1 MNYDRAVLSD
11 LACTLVADQLP
22 YDARREVQPESHL
35 ADDLGF
41 DSLDVIELVMACEE
55 EFDIIIEEEDS
66 EKFATVQDLIDYL
79 VRELIEPAA

>member
-22 YDARREVQPESHL
+22 YDDRREVQPESHL

>member
-22 YDARREVQPESHL
+22 YDARRDVRTESHL

-41 DSLDVIELVMACEE
+41 DSLDVIELVMVCEE
-55 EFDIIIEEEDS
+55 EFDIEIEDADS
-66 EKFATVQDLIDYL
+66 EKFFTVQDLIDYL

>member
-1 MNYDRAVLSD
+1 MNYDHAVLSD

-22 YDARREVQPESHL
+22 YDARRDVRPESHL

>member
-1 MNYDRAVLSD
+1 MKYDHTVLSQ

-22 YDARREVQPESHL
+22 DDAREDVRPESHL

-55 EFDIIIEEEDS
+55 EFGIEIEEEDS

-79 VRELIEPAA
+79 VRELLEPTE